1 MQELHTS
8 RACSLPFQEA
18 CLLWK
23 CFVNDWSEVMAE
35 ARPGP
40 DDALRLQV
48 RFCMLFKCVLCS
60 APNPDHALS
69 CRHASACFQAHAV
82 PLAASVACTAAPRCF
97 RCCQLCPGHAAAT
110 AIERHQ
116 SRWRLLALC
125 SLSGGR
131 GYPIARHSL
140 GGPPRVTR
148 HLCPPDPD
156 SMLLAGGHHHLQPVA
171 DGAGLRQPHPAAAT
185 AGAAAGCC
193 RPGSARP
200 GRARCAHV

>member
-82 PLAASVACTAAPRCF
+82 PLAASAA
-97 RCCQLCPGHAAAT
+97 GHAQQLPDVSGAVNCVQDTQLPLPLSAT
-110 AIERHQ
+110 K
-116 SRWRLLALC
+116 
-125 SLSGGR
+125 
-131 GYPIARHSL
+131 
-140 GGPPRVTR
+140 V
-148 HLCPPDPD
+148 
-156 SMLLAGGHHHLQPVA
+156 
-171 DGAGLRQPHPAAAT
+171 
-185 AGAAAGCC
+185 AGAC
-193 RPGSARP
+193 
-200 GRARCAHV
+200 